1 MHKQR
6 LYEAKSVIA
15 QSTMGQW
22 QIVRSAGVAFRI
34 RILLVRFLY
43 VGEYVAAAAGVE
55 VVSVIR
61 IALNAEGVKRWGE
74 GVGDVAGA

>member
-15 QSTMGQW
+15 QGTMGQW
-22 QIVRSAGVAFRI
+22 QIVWSAGVAFRI

-55 VVSVIR
+55 VASVIR
-61 IALNAEGVKRWGE
+61 IALNAEGVRRWRE